1 MSEPTPLGS
10 VATTPTTASA
20 PASPATPGPT
30 PTGAVRTMTLS
41 FTGDTLPHSPLW
53 RGAASNAG
61 GNGYDFFPMFA
72 SIAPII
78 ERADLATCH
87 LETPI
92 APEGE
97 EFTTDPL
104 YGVPPDIVTA
114 MAKAG
119 YDRCSTASN
128 HVLDRG
134 VGGIDRTVDVLTEHG
149 LGQAG
154 MARIEIESLP
164 APFDVNGISLGHLAY
179 TYGTNG
185 IPIPGDEPWRTG
197 LIDPVRIIRDA
208 RSARDLGADVVVVS
222 LHWGTERQTE
232 PNDEQLR
239 VADEI
244 TASGLIDLVI
254 GHHAHV
260 VQPIS
265 TVNDVWVA
273 YGLGNI
279 LSNLPVTD
287 FWPASSQDAAI
298 VEFDV
303 EVDADGTV
311 VVDPPRVIPTWV
323 DKQDGWVIR
332 DVGAE
337 LRRSDLGATRRDELQ
352 RSFDRTAAVLGRY
365 IAG

>member
-1 MSEPTPLGS
+1 MQT
-10 VATTPTTASA
+10 ATPTETPPDAPTETPAEAPPDTSA
-20 PASPATPGPT
+20 PASR
-30 PTGAVRTMTLS
+30 VVTLS

-61 GNGYDFFPMFA
+61 GSGYDFFPMFA

-78 ERADLATCH
+78 SRADLATCH

-92 APEGE
+92 APAGE

-114 MAKAG
+114 MAQAG

-134 VGGIDRTVDVLTEHG
+134 VDGIDRTVDVLTEHG
-149 LGQAG
+149 MGQAG
-154 MARIEIESLP
+154 MARTEIESLP
-164 APFDVNGISLGHLAY
+164 APFDINGISLGHLSY

-185 IPIPGDEPWRTG
+185 IPVPDDEPWRTG
-197 LIDPVRIIRDA
+197 LIDPARIIRDA

-222 LHWGTERQTE
+222 LHWGTEGQTE
-232 PNDEQLR
+232 PNDEQLQ

-244 TASGLIDLVI
+244 TASGVIDLVI

-260 VQPIS
+260 VQPI
-265 TVNDVWVA
+265 TKVNGVWVV

-279 LSNLPVTD
+279 LSNLPVND
-287 FWPASSQDAAI
+287 RWPASTQDAAI
-298 VEFDV
+298 VEFDL
-303 EVDADGTV
+303 EVDDVGTV
-311 VVDPPRVIPTWV
+311 VIDPPRAIPTWV

-337 LRRSDLGATRRDELQ
+337 LRRSDLDDARRNELQ
-352 RSFDRTAAVLGRY
+352 RSFDRTAAVLGQY
-365 IAG
+365 ISG